1 MCGAATYSNLER
13 SLFDL
18 SILICSLH
26 DRQMQRNRLMS
37 LIAQQPSDLLDRCQ
51 VLVDID
57 NGQTT
62 IGAKRNRLLAASMG
76 RYIVFIDDD
85 DTITADYLREIFTGI
100 DLGVDHIGVSMWYM
114 PVGRARAWKVECSKD
129 NDWTSR
135 GDVYLRPPQHV
146 CAVKRSIAI
155 QAWFPDISFG
165 EDRHYAEQL
174 KELVK
179 TEYLVPEPIYHYLYV
194 ERKNK

>member
-1 MCGAATYSNLER
+1 VANV
-13 SLFDL
+13 DL

-37 LIAQQPSDLLDRCQ
+37 LIAQQPPDLLDRCQ

-57 NGQTT
+57 NGQ
-62 IGAKRNRLLAASMG
+62 ISVGAKRNRLLDASIG
-76 RYIVFIDDD
+76 TYVVFIDDD
-85 DTITADYLREIFTGI
+85 DTITENYLGEIFTGI

-114 PVGRARAWKVECSKD
+114 PIGQPRAWKVECSKD
-129 NDWTSR
+129 NEWTSR
-135 GDVYLRPPQHV
+135 DGVYLRPPQHV
-146 CAVKRSIAI
+146 CAVKRELALQIR
-155 QAWFPDISFG
+155 FPDISFG
-165 EDRHYAEQL
+165 EDRQYSERL

-194 ERKNK
+194 EGKNK